1 MSLRV
6 RLNLLITIMFVT
18 ILVLGALLVI
28 HNARGAVAEETQS
41 TARLALQLLE
51 VAYASASPGGQDVLR
66 ARLREQMPEVEG
78 ARHLHVA
85 LIEGDRELP
94 LAGAEPARRADV
106 PQWFARLVEP
116 AATELRRSVAS
127 TAGARAEIVVRADP
141 SDEIAESW
149 AGARPLL
156 LLVLGVSIIANGLLY
171 VVIGRWLRPVERI
184 VAAMDGIEQGD
195 YRARLPPF
203 ELPELANVASK
214 FNHMA
219 EVLERSR
226 EQNRH
231 LAQQTLAIQEGER
244 RALAHELHDE
254 LGQSISAINAVAMS
268 IAQASREDGRDPPGA
283 VASAAAA
290 GAATIAEISNHL
302 YSVVRGMTRRLR
314 PVLLDEFGLVRALEE
329 LADGWNER
337 HADAFCKLGARGRLD
352 DLGDAVN
359 ISVYR
364 IVQEC
369 LTNASK
375 HAQAAQ
381 VDVGIERDLDLDGEH
396 RGDGVVRLTI
406 VDDGKGFEPGGA
418 STGLGLLGMRER
430 VEALHGKLDLV
441 TAPGRGV
448 RIMITIPIGGSGN
461 S

>member
-6 RLNLLITIMFVT
+6 RLNLLVSVMFVT

-51 VAYASASPGGQDVLR
+51 VAYASASPGGQEALR
-66 ARLREQMPEVEG
+66 ARLRNEMPDVEG
-78 ARHLHVA
+78 ARHLQVA

-94 LAGAEPARRADV
+94 LAVAEPPRRADA

-116 AATELRRSVAS
+116 AATELRRAVAS
-127 TAGARAEIVVRADP
+127 AAGDAGAQAEIVVRADP

-149 AGARPLL
+149 DDARPLL
-156 LLVLGVSIIANGLLY
+156 LLVLGVSIFANGLLY
-171 VVIGRWLRPVERI
+171 VVIGRWLRPIERI

-195 YRARLPPF
+195 YRARLPAF

-226 EQNRH
+226 EQNRY
-231 LAQQTLAIQEGER
+231 LAQASLAIQEGER

-254 LGQSISAINAVAMS
+254 LGQSISAINAVAVS
-268 IAQASREDGRDPPGA
+268 IGHASRDESRDGAR
-283 VASAAAA
+283 VASAAA
-290 GAATIAEISNHL
+290 TITEISNHL
-302 YSVVRGMTRRLR
+302 YSVVRGMMRRLR
-314 PVLLDEFGLVRALEE
+314 PVLLDEFGLVRAIEDLV
-329 LADGWNER
+329 DGWNDA
-337 HADAFCKLGARGRLD
+337 HADTFCKLGTRGGLD

-359 ISVYR
+359 ITVYR

-369 LTNASK
+369 LTNVSK
-375 HAQAAQ
+375 HAQATEVA
-381 VDVGIERDLDLDGEH
+381 IEVERAADGP
-396 RGDGVVRLTI
+396 VRLSI
-406 VDDGKGFEPGGA
+406 ADDGRGFEPGA
-418 STGLGLLGMRER
+418 APAGLGLLGMRER
-430 VEALHGKLDLV
+430 VEALHGKLELA
-441 TAPGRGV
+441 TGGGRGV
-448 RIMITIPIGGSGN
+448 RIMIAIPVGGGGS
-461 S
+461 

>member
-6 RLNLLITIMFVT
+6 RLNLLITVMFVT
-18 ILVLGALLVI
+18 ILVLGAVLVI

-51 VAYASASPGGQDVLR
+51 VAYASAGAGGQDTLR
-66 ARLREQMPEVEG
+66 ARLREQMPDVEG
-78 ARHLHVA
+78 ARHIQIA

-94 LAGAEPARRADV
+94 LAVADPARRADA

-127 TAGARAEIVVRADP
+127 ATGSHAEIVVRADP
-141 SDEIAESW
+141 SDEVAESW
-149 AGARPLL
+149 DDARPLL
-156 LLVLGVSIIANGLLY
+156 LLVLGVSIFANGLLY

-195 YRARLPPF
+195 YRARLPVF
-203 ELPELANVASK
+203 ALPELANVASK

-219 EVLERSR
+219 EVLEHSR
-226 EQNRH
+226 EQNRY

-244 RALAHELHDE
+244 RVLAHELHDE
-254 LGQSISAINAVAMS
+254 LGQSISAINAVAVS
-268 IAQASREDGRDPPGA
+268 IEQASRGERDGA
-283 VASAAAA
+283 ASAAAS

-302 YSVVRGMTRRLR
+302 YSVVRGMMRRLR

-329 LADGWNER
+329 LVDSWNDR
-337 HADAFCKLGARGRLD
+337 HADTFCKFATRGRLD

-359 ISVYR
+359 ISIYR

-375 HAQAAQ
+375 HAHATEVNVDLERAA
-381 VDVGIERDLDLDGEH
+381 DASL
-396 RGDGVVRLTI
+396 RLAI
-406 VDDGKGFEPGGA
+406 ADDGRGFEPRGA
-418 STGLGLLGMRER
+418 GAGLGQLGMRER
-430 VEALHGKLDLV
+430 VETLHGKFELV
-441 TAPGRGV
+441 TAPERGV
-448 RIMITIPIGGSGN
+448 RILITIPGAGGGG
-461 S
+461 

>member
-6 RLNLLITIMFVT
+6 RLNLLITVMFVT

-51 VAYASASPGGQDVLR
+51 VAYASASPGGQEVLR
-66 ARLREQMPEVEG
+66 SRLREQIPEVDS
-78 ARHLHVA
+78 ARHLQVA

-94 LAGAEPARRADV
+94 LAVAEPARRGDA

-127 TAGARAEIVVRADP
+127 AAGTQAEIVVRADP
-141 SDEIAESW
+141 GDEIAESW
-149 AGARPLL
+149 DDARPLL
-156 LLVLGVSIIANGLLY
+156 LLVLGVSILANGLVY

-195 YRARLPPF
+195 YRARLPAF
-203 ELPELANVASK
+203 DLPELANVASK

-219 EVLERSR
+219 EVLEHSR
-226 EQNRH
+226 EQNRY
-231 LAQQTLAIQEGER
+231 LAQQTLAVQEAER

-254 LGQSISAINAVAMS
+254 LGQSISAIKAVAAS
-268 IAQASREDGRDPPGA
+268 IGESSRGPERESGG
-283 VASAAAA
+283 VASAAA
-290 GAATIAEISNHL
+290 TITDISNHL
-302 YSVVRGMTRRLR
+302 YSVVRGMMRRLR

-329 LADGWNER
+329 LVDGWNER
-337 HADAFCKLGARGRLD
+337 HADVFCRLTTHDRLD

-369 LTNASK
+369 LTNTTK
-375 HAQAAQ
+375 HAHASEVG
-381 VDVGIERDLDLDGEH
+381 VDVRRTEDGAL
-396 RGDGVVRLTI
+396 RLAI
-406 VDDGKGFEPGGA
+406 ADDGQGFEPGA
-418 STGLGLLGMRER
+418 APRGLGLLGMRER
-430 VEALHGKLDLV
+430 VEALQGKFELA
-441 TAPGRGV
+441 TGRGRGV
-448 RIMITIPIGGSGN
+448 HLMITIPIARGTG
-461 S
+461 